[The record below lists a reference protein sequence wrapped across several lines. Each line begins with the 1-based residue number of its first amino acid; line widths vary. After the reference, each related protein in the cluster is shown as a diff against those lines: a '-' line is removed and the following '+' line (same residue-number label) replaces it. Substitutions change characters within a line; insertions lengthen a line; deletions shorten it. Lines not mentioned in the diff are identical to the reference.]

1 MGTAPAPWIIL
12 TAVFLWMAVPVE
24 SKVYYVCGAV
34 LDSTEKGLILSPGF
48 PNNYL
53 SGFHCVWQFFIPTGS
68 RLVIETLDF
77 DVYGNASD
85 DGLPLLASSGFTTLT
100 TDTKASNDAVYT
112 EASVVDISESAIHL
126 KTTVHAAFPNE
137 INKEIVIPKER
148 WDRTDQGEKPV
159 RAFQSL
165 TAEKANLNEGAGTL
179 QKGDILTSSKSDGSL
194 GKESNKLLDIPNPFT
209 GKMTEHFEGYW
220 QEQNKGATSSS
231 IVLGDGSDQTT
242 SPPLVDVCPHD
253 VLYISDLITF
263 STQFCGSNTPLNKV
277 LVFGSN
283 VEMVEVIMELITTT
297 DRGRGFAVLF
307 SYQNQT
313 SVTAMGVM
321 ERQSKEDIILL
332 AVTSATIS
340 FALVLLLVL
349 CLSYRQKMCPK
360 RDHSIEQVTPHLS
373 GAQNAA
379 LDVSELQQV
388 VPGED
393 LIREQEPDSREEKAA
408 DLSKQTLQEDPSSS
422 IATVTSDDVFVISDR
437 NNRENFSFTNYPKQ
451 CILKRSVTSPASVSD
466 WLNWDY
472 TSVELGTDDTGSE
485 SMEAD
490 PARQRTWSIRTFNSL
505 LPPMPQLQ
513 VKWSNRLSSGSFT
526 KLVDSGS
533 AVPPKILSPR
543 NHRRACSAVQIKGSS
558 SPLYSESS
566 DSNASYPLTRSAQL
580 TRKLPPCNL
589 KRTRPYF
596 GFLNGSSDSPRS
608 SAVRTSSSREN
619 QMCQNSGMEFAGTA
633 KSAMS
638 NILRAKE
645 LSVDVEKP
653 KAVFVI
659 CEEADDQQPLVLD
672 DQLSPSREMFCVNEI
687 GSSSCKE
694 EVQPVGLRSNHSDLN
709 PWVKTPEDYQY
720 PYTKKM
726 PLYSL
731 DENQSNLCVARNSR
745 HDSELDGKSLLA
757 QMGLPTD

>member
-48 PNNYL
+48 PNNYF

-85 DGLPLLASSGFTTLT
+85 DDLPLVASSGFTTLT
-100 TDTKASNDAVYT
+100 TDTKASNNAVYT
-112 EASVVDISESAIHL
+112 EASVVDISESAINL

-137 INKEIVIPKER
+137 INKEIVMPKER
-148 WDRTDQGEKPV
+148 WDRTDQGEKTV

-165 TAEKANLNEGAGTL
+165 TAENANLNEGAGTL
-179 QKGDILTSSKSDGSL
+179 QKGDLLTSSKSDGSL

-220 QEQNKGATSSS
+220 QEQNEGATSSS

-242 SPPLVDVCPHD
+242 FPPLVDVCPHD
-253 VLYISDLITF
+253 VLYISDLSTF
-263 STQFCGSNTPLNKV
+263 STQFCGSNSPLNKV

-373 GAQNAA
+373 GAQNPA

-393 LIREQEPDSREEKAA
+393 LNDREQESDSQEEKAA

-422 IATVTSDDVFVISDR
+422 IATVTSDDVFVISDS
-437 NNRENFSFTNYPKQ
+437 NNRENFSFTNYPKG
-451 CILKRSVTSPASVSD
+451 C
-466 WLNWDY
+466 
-472 TSVELGTDDTGSE
+472 
-485 SMEAD
+485 
-490 PARQRTWSIRTFNSL
+490 
-505 LPPMPQLQ
+505 
-513 VKWSNRLSSGSFT
+513 
-526 KLVDSGS
+526 

-608 SAVRTSSSREN
+608 SALRTSSSREN

-633 KSAMS
+633 KNAKS

-687 GSSSCKE
+687 GSTSCKE
-694 EVQPVGLRSNHSDLN
+694 EVQPVGLRSNHSDLK

-720 PYTKKM
+720 QYTKKM

-731 DENQSNLCVARNSR
+731 DENRSNLCVALNSR
-745 HDSELDGKSLLA
+745 HESELGGKSLLA
-757 QMGLPTD
+757 QIGLPTD

>member
-437 NNRENFSFTNYPKQ
+437 NNRENFSFTNYPK
-451 CILKRSVTSPASVSD
+451 
-466 WLNWDY
+466 
-472 TSVELGTDDTGSE
+472 
-485 SMEAD
+485 
-490 PARQRTWSIRTFNSL
+490 
-505 LPPMPQLQ
+505 
-513 VKWSNRLSSGSFT
+513 
-526 KLVDSGS
+526 GS